1 MSTLTTYPTIYP
13 DRERWISGVADYIT
27 DLAVKAIAERGRFTF
42 AFSGGNTPRPVY
54 ARLASAGYI
63 DRIDWSRV
71 QVFFGDERCVPP
83 DDPLSNYQM
92 ARTQLCDHVPIPTD
106 NIHRI
111 HGEDPPE
118 QAAEDY
124 AGELEDTFGG
134 DARTGKPPPE
144 GFDLVLL
151 GMGDNGHT
159 ASLFPGLSA
168 VTETERWVMAEYVET
183 VRMWRVTLTPVIFN
197 AARQVAFLVAGA
209 DKAEMLPKVL
219 EGPYQPVVL
228 PAQIIKPT
236 QGELHWL
243 VDAAAAARLRRVS

>member
-1 MSTLTTYPTIYP
+1 MSTITIYS
-13 DRERWISGVADYIT
+13 DLESWVTGVADFIT
-27 DLAVKAIAERGRFTF
+27 ELATKAIAERGRFTF
-42 AFSGGNTPRPVY
+42 AFSGGSTPRPVY

-63 DRIDWSRV
+63 DRIDWPRV

-92 ARTQLCDHVPIPTD
+92 AQTVLCDHVPIPAA
-106 NIHRI
+106 NVHRI

-118 QAAEDY
+118 QAAEEY
-124 AGELEDTFGG
+124 AGVLERTFGG
-134 DARTGKPPPE
+134 DTKTGGSPPD

-159 ASLFPGLSA
+159 ASLFPGLA
-168 VTETERWVMAEYVET
+168 VVTESVRWVMAPYVE
-183 VRMWRVTLTPVIFN
+183 VVGMWRVTLTPVIFN
-197 AARQVAFLVAGA
+197 AAHHVAFLVAGA

-236 QGELHWL
+236 HGELRWL
-243 VDAAAAARLRRVS
+243 VDAAAAAHLRRIS